1 MGKVVAAVAAGLLAL
16 ITLIGAAGAGVASAL
31 GLGSDSGP
39 PSDTARIQIPPTF
52 YLTAI
57 HAAAECPGLSWTVLA
72 AIAKESTD
80 FGQNTGPD
88 GTTGPMGLTNKEF
101 TDHAAP
107 VPPGGADPASAAD
120 LVDAMFATTRLLCD
134 SGARN
139 GTDLKAALKALR
151 DDDTFVTA
159 VQADAATYG
168 GADTGTAGGT
178 AGGTATAGPLPA
190 APGPAQA
197 AAIAFAQSQLGL
209 PYVWGAENPGVSFD
223 CSGLVQAAYNA
234 AGIHLPRVATDQYNA
249 TIPIPPGT
257 PLLPGDLVYYGT
269 APNNLEH
276 IGIYIGN
283 GLMIDAPH
291 TGAVVRVEPFR
302 YQGDNYAG
310 ATRVVKNP

>member
-1 MGKVVAAVAAGLLAL
+1 MGRIATAVAAGLLAL

-31 GLGSDSGP
+31 GLGSDSGA
-39 PSDTARIQIPPTF
+39 PSDTARAQVPPMF

-57 HAAAECPGLSWTVLA
+57 RAAAECPGLSWTVLA
-72 AIAKESTD
+72 AVAKEATD
-80 FGQNTGPD
+80 FGQKNGPD
-88 GTTGPMGLTNKEF
+88 GTTGPMGLTDTEF

-107 VPPGGADPASAAD
+107 VLPGGADPASAGD
-120 LVDAMFATTRLLCD
+120 LVDAMFAASRLLCEH
-134 SGARN
+134 GAKN

-151 DDDTFVTA
+151 DDDMFVSA

-178 AGGTATAGPLPA
+178 VTTGPLPA

-223 CSGLVQAAYNA
+223 CSGLVQAAYKA
-234 AGIHLPRVATDQYNA
+234 AGITLPRVATDQYNA

-291 TGAVVRVEPFR
+291 TGAVVRIEPFR

-310 ATRVVKNP
+310 ATRVVQKP

>member
-1 MGKVVAAVAAGLLAL
+1 MGKLVTAVGAGLLAL

-31 GLGSDSGP
+31 GLGTDSGA
-39 PSDTARIQIPPTF
+39 PSDTARTQAPPSY

-72 AIAKESTD
+72 AVAKESTG
-80 FGQNTGPD
+80 FGQHAGPD
-88 GTTGPMGLTNKEF
+88 GTTGPMGLTDTEF
-101 TDHAAP
+101 ADHAAP
-107 VPPGGADPASAAD
+107 IPPGGADPASVLD
-120 LVDAMFATTRLLCD
+120 VVDAMFAAERLLCD
-134 SGARN
+134 SGAKN
-139 GTDLKAALKALR
+139 GTDLNKALHALR
-151 DDDTFVTA
+151 DDDDFVTA

-168 GADTGTAGGT
+168 GASTSTAGGT
-178 AGGTATAGPLPA
+178 VTTGPLPA

>member
-1 MGKVVAAVAAGLLAL
+1 MGKLATAVAAGLLAL

-31 GLGSDSGP
+31 GLGSGSGP
-39 PSDTARIQIPPTF
+39 PSDTARAQVPPTF

-72 AIAKESTD
+72 AIANQATG
-80 FGQNTGPD
+80 FGWHAGPD
-88 GTTGPMGLTNKEF
+88 GTIGPMGLTDKEF
-101 TDHAAP
+101 TDHADP
-107 VPPGGADPASAAD
+107 VPPGGATPASAGD
-120 LVDAMFATTRLLCD
+120 VVDAMFATARLLCAG
-134 SGARN
+134 GAKN
-139 GTDLKAALKALR
+139 GTDLNAALKALR
-151 DDDTFVTA
+151 DDDAFVTA

-168 GADTGTAGGT
+168 GADSGVT
-178 AGGTATAGPLPA
+178 GGTATAGPLPA

-209 PYVWGAENPGVSFD
+209 PYAWGAENPGVSFD